1 MAETPTKP
9 YLLRAL
15 YEWCTDNGYTPHLA
29 VRVDDRTRVP
39 REFVRDGEIVLN
51 ISFDATSAL
60 KMGNEWIDFSARFS
74 GKSHHIEVQVSNVLA
89 IYARENGQGMAFPVE
104 DRQLDD
110 EEDGVSGDDVLSR
123 NAAEL
128 ARLEDGGAGTDSSAG
143 GKGGSGLASP
153 SSSSSPSTSTA
164 SGGGVSAAPALV
176 SSGSGSGADERRTSV
191 PGASSDASSPSD
203 GDPERTTVKS
213 GDDSPDDSPN
223 KGGRGHLKVV
233 K

>member
-51 ISFDATSAL
+51 VSFDATSGL
-60 KMGNEWIDFSARFS
+60 KMGNEWIDFNARFS
-74 GKSHHIEVQVSNVLA
+74 GKSHHIEVQVANVLA

-104 DRQLDD
+104 EPSVQEDDAAGVDEEVSAETAELERLDD
-110 EEDGVSGDDVLSR
+110 SGR
-123 NAAEL
+123 GNAMSSPGAAGGIAGAVPSL
-128 ARLEDGGAGTDSSAG
+128 VPSSGGAG
-143 GKGGSGLASP
+143 GL
-153 SSSSSPSTSTA
+153 
-164 SGGGVSAAPALV
+164 GGGDDRRATISGTTSKTSATTV
-176 SSGSGSGADERRTSV
+176 GEGER
-191 PGASSDASSPSD
+191 A
-203 GDPERTTVKS
+203 TVKS
-213 GDDSPDDSPN
+213 GDDLPDDPSG
-223 KGGRGHLKVV
+223 KGGRGHLKVI